1 MRLLQRPVRA
11 AWGLRDESGTGQ
23 HLVVCEDEVDGGDA
37 AGGDCAG
44 GHGIQQCLSADIGAA
59 EAFDDFVLQAGG
71 GAGAVGGESGGGSGG
86 ESCLQKLQG
95 CKANG
100 VGLCGGGQIEQLCQ
114 QKVLLWARC
123 QQSDGGGALF
133 RGECVIQS
141 CVAGVVSDVLDE
153 GQCIGLILPCDGE
166 TAATAAESLI
176 DGGEQ
181 FCEVL

>member
-1 MRLLQRPVRA
+1 MISCCRLVVEREQSAASLAAAVGVSRVCRSCRA
-11 AWGLRDESGTGQ
+11 ARRTVSG
-23 HLVVCEDEVDGGDA
+23 
-37 AGGDCAG
+37 
-44 GHGIQQCLSADIGAA
+44 
-59 EAFDDFVLQAGG
+59 
-71 GAGAVGGESGGGSGG
+71 
-86 ESCLQKLQG
+86 
-95 CKANG
+95 
-100 VGLCGGGQIEQLCQ
+100 CGGGQIEQLCQ

-176 DGGEQ
+176 DCGEQ
-181 FCEVL
+181 QQERLVFGV

>member
-1 MRLLQRPVRA
+1 M
-11 AWGLRDESGTGQ
+11 
-23 HLVVCEDEVDGGDA
+23 
-37 AGGDCAG
+37 
-44 GHGIQQCLSADIGAA
+44 
-59 EAFDDFVLQAGG
+59 LQAGG
-71 GAGAVGGESGGGSGG
+71 GAGAVGGESGGGSGC

-114 QKVLLWARC
+114 QKVLLWAKC

-133 RGECVIQS
+133 RGSVLS
-141 CVAGVVSDVLDE
+141 RAVLLGAVSDVLDE

-176 DGGEQ
+176 DCGEQ